1 LEIALGPSAVPLAS
15 YFEHCRRQRNQVDYD
30 MANVATEAE
39 ANLIF
44 QKAEE
49 YRKIVEEWI
58 RKNYTVY
65 AV

>member
-1 LEIALGPSAVPLAS
+1 
-15 YFEHCRRQRNQVDYD
+15 